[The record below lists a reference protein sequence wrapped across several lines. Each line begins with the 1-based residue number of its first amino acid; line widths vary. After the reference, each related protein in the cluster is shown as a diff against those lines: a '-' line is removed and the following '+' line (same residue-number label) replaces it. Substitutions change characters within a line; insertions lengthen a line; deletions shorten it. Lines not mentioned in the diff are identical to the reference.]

1 MLCTSKRVCAARA
14 RSRHLNFFILSNIWG
29 IVQKGGT
36 FFTKETLARTR
47 HFFPSESDD
56 DDDGKNISEEESVV
70 VVVMSSSGGFSGTNP
85 FGSIERED
93 REEFNE
99 ISLGNAS
106 SVPLTS
112 LRDRMTTTTT
122 RGAAHTDDN
131 NDNDDGS
138 FATPSTART
147 LTEAVT
153 RTNEEEYYTVEQA
166 IDYVGFG
173 LFQMCFLAVTGLSWL
188 CDAMEMMLLS
198 FIGPAARC
206 EWQLTTT
213 EASSLTSFVFLGMA
227 FGAPGFGMLADRKG
241 RLFSLRCSTGLTL
254 LAGVGSALA
263 PTFSGLC
270 FARMV
275 VGFGLGGVPVAY
287 NLCAEFLPSKN
298 RGVYLSSLEFFW
310 SFGSMVSAL
319 LAWAILPKSSWRAL
333 LGATV
338 SPLILLGVLLV
349 WMPDSP
355 MYLASKGRM
364 EEAERTLRFIAKLNK
379 KPLPVGVLKVQE
391 RDKAKREEWLDRRLS
406 MDEER
411 PSVAGASSPQTNTP
425 PPPPREMTSL
435 QGNMYTDDEYSLS
448 FFSSMKGYVW
458 NRTPVK
464 MQRLL
469 VPKFRKT
476 TTSLWFLFFSV
487 AFLYYGL
494 VLLTTTLKL
503 MDDDSEGS
511 RKNLDPSTVVCLA
524 HNSPDL
530 TNADYRD
537 ITLSAFSELPGMVS
551 AMVCIDTLGR
561 KKSMILG
568 FVVAAICFIPV
579 MQSTKRDVITAF
591 LAIARSSSMA
601 VFTVIFAYCSEVY
614 PTQIRGTGVGISN
627 TFSRI
632 AGMIVPLF
640 AVSAVR
646 NGAEEFVLFLFG
658 FIAIVSAFVVSRL
671 ERETK
676 GQHLDASTETE
687 REAERKER
695 EGRPGE
701 RTSRTSGTA
710 VELSE
715 IAAV

>member
-1 MLCTSKRVCAARA
+1 MANT
-14 RSRHLNFFILSNIWG
+14 N
-29 IVQKGGT
+29 T
-36 FFTKETLARTR
+36 
-47 HFFPSESDD
+47 
-56 DDDGKNISEEESVV
+56 
-70 VVVMSSSGGFSGTNP
+70 TNP
-85 FGSIERED
+85 FGSIEREND
-93 REEFNE
+93 ENEERRAGEEAFNSFNE
-99 ISLGNAS
+99 IELNNATNNNTPPPFS
-106 SVPLTS
+106 TTTS
-112 LRDRMTTTTT
+112 LRDRMMMTTTTEEDQE
-122 RGAAHTDDN
+122 GANAERIFVGQSN
-131 NDNDDGS
+131 N
-138 FATPSTART
+138 
-147 LTEAVT
+147 V
-153 RTNEEEYYTVEQA
+153 NEYTVEQA
-166 IDYVGFG
+166 IDYIGFG
-173 LFQMCFLAVTGLSWL
+173 KFQMVFLAVTGLSWL

-206 EWQLTTT
+206 EWRLTTT
-213 EASSLTSFVFLGMA
+213 QASSLTSFVFLGMG
-227 FGAPGFGMLADRKG
+227 FGAPSFGMFADRKG

-263 PTFSGLC
+263 PTFSALC

-287 NLCAEFLPSKN
+287 NLCAEFLPSKK

-310 SFGSMVSAL
+310 SFGSMISAL
-319 LAWAILPKSSWRAL
+319 LAWTILPKSSWRTL

-338 SPLILLGVLLV
+338 SPLVLLGVLLV

-355 MYLASKGRM
+355 MYLASKGKM
-364 EEAERTLRFIAKLNK
+364 EEAERTLRFIAKMNR

-391 RDKAKREEWLDRRLS
+391 KDKEKREEWLDRRLS
-406 MDEER
+406 MDEEM
-411 PSVAGASSPQTNTP
+411 STETTAGASSPRP
-425 PPPPREMTSL
+425 PQREMTSL

-476 TTSLWFLFFSV
+476 TMSLWFLFFSV

-503 MDDDSEGS
+503 MDDDSGGA

-537 ITLSAFSELPGMVS
+537 ITLSAFSELPGMIS

-568 FVVAAICFIPV
+568 FVVAAVCFIPV
-579 MQSTKRDVITAF
+579 MQSAKRDVITAF

-601 VFTVIFAYCSEVY
+601 AFTVLFAYCSEVY
-614 PTQIRGTGVGISN
+614 PTQIRGTGVGVSN
-627 TFSRI
+627 TFSRF

-640 AVSAVR
+640 AVDLVR

-687 REAERKER
+687 EESFASKES
-695 EGRPGE
+695 ESAG
-701 RTSRTSGTA
+701 

-715 IAAV
+715 RTP

>member
-1 MLCTSKRVCAARA
+1 M
-14 RSRHLNFFILSNIWG
+14 F
-29 IVQKGGT
+29 
-36 FFTKETLARTR
+36 
-47 HFFPSESDD
+47 
-56 DDDGKNISEEESVV
+56 
-70 VVVMSSSGGFSGTNP
+70 
-85 FGSIERED
+85 
-93 REEFNE
+93 
-99 ISLGNAS
+99 
-106 SVPLTS
+106 
-112 LRDRMTTTTT
+112 
-122 RGAAHTDDN
+122 
-131 NDNDDGS
+131 
-138 FATPSTART
+138 
-147 LTEAVT
+147 
-153 RTNEEEYYTVEQA
+153 
-166 IDYVGFG
+166 
-173 LFQMCFLAVTGLSWL
+173 
-188 CDAMEMMLLS
+188 
-198 FIGPAARC
+198 
-206 EWQLTTT
+206 
-213 EASSLTSFVFLGMA
+213 
-227 FGAPGFGMLADRKG
+227 ADRKG

-263 PTFSGLC
+263 PTFSALC

-287 NLCAEFLPSKN
+287 NLCAEFLPSKK

-319 LAWAILPKSSWRAL
+319 LAWTILPKSSWRTL

-338 SPLILLGVLLV
+338 SPLVLLGVLLV

-355 MYLASKGRM
+355 MYLASKGKM
-364 EEAERTLRFIAKLNK
+364 EEAERTLRFIAKMNR

-391 RDKAKREEWLDRRLS
+391 KDKGKREEWLDRRLS
-406 MDEER
+406 MDEEM
-411 PSVAGASSPQTNTP
+411 STDVTAGASSPRPSQ
-425 PPPPREMTSL
+425 REMTSL

-476 TTSLWFLFFSV
+476 TMSLWFLFFSV

-503 MDDDSEGS
+503 MDDDSGGA

-537 ITLSAFSELPGMVS
+537 ITLSAFSELPGMIS

-568 FVVAAICFIPV
+568 FVVAAVCFIPV
-579 MQSTKRDVITAF
+579 MQSAKRDVITAF

-601 VFTVIFAYCSEVY
+601 AFTVLFAYCSEVY
-614 PTQIRGTGVGISN
+614 PTQIRGTGVGVSN
-627 TFSRI
+627 TFSRF

-640 AVSAVR
+640 AVDLVR

-687 REAERKER
+687 EESFASKES
-695 EGRPGE
+695 E
-701 RTSRTSGTA
+701 SGG

-715 IAAV
+715 RTPQIAE

>member
-1 MLCTSKRVCAARA
+1 MANT
-14 RSRHLNFFILSNIWG
+14 N
-29 IVQKGGT
+29 
-36 FFTKETLARTR
+36 
-47 HFFPSESDD
+47 
-56 DDDGKNISEEESVV
+56 
-70 VVVMSSSGGFSGTNP
+70 TNP
-85 FGSIERED
+85 FGSIERDLDEND
-93 REEFNE
+93 DEERRQRAGEEEELAFNE
-99 ISLGNAS
+99 IELNATNNTPPPFS
-106 SVPLTS
+106 TTTS
-112 LRDRMTTTTT
+112 LRDRMMMTTT
-122 RGAAHTDDN
+122 
-131 NDNDDGS
+131 
-138 FATPSTART
+138 
-147 LTEAVT
+147 
-153 RTNEEEYYTVEQA
+153 EEEGANAGAERIFVGQSNNVNEYTVEQA
-166 IDYVGFG
+166 IDYIGFG
-173 LFQMCFLAVTGLSWL
+173 KFQMVFLAVTGLSWL

-206 EWQLTTT
+206 EWRLTTT
-213 EASSLTSFVFLGMA
+213 QASSLTSFVFLGMG
-227 FGAPGFGMLADRKG
+227 FGAPSFGMFADRKG

-263 PTFSGLC
+263 PTFSALC

-287 NLCAEFLPSKN
+287 NLCAEFLPSKK

-319 LAWAILPKSSWRAL
+319 LAWTILPKSSWRTL

-355 MYLASKGRM
+355 MYLASKGKM
-364 EEAERTLRFIAKLNK
+364 EEAERTLRFIAKMNR

-391 RDKAKREEWLDRRLS
+391 KDKGKREEWLDRRLS
-406 MDEER
+406 MDEEM
-411 PSVAGASSPQTNTP
+411 STETTAGASSPRP
-425 PPPPREMTSL
+425 PQREMTSL

-476 TTSLWFLFFSV
+476 TMSLWFLFFSV

-503 MDDDSEGS
+503 MDDDSGGA

-537 ITLSAFSELPGMVS
+537 ITLSAFSELPGMIS

-568 FVVAAICFIPV
+568 FVVAAVCFIPV
-579 MQSTKRDVITAF
+579 MQSAKRDVITAF

-601 VFTVIFAYCSEVY
+601 AFTVLFAYCSEVY
-614 PTQIRGTGVGISN
+614 PTQIRGTGVGVSN
-627 TFSRI
+627 TFSRF

-640 AVSAVR
+640 AVDAVR

-687 REAERKER
+687 EESFASKES
-695 EGRPGE
+695 ESAG
-701 RTSRTSGTA
+701 

-715 IAAV
+715 RTTQIAE

>member
-1 MLCTSKRVCAARA
+1 MANT
-14 RSRHLNFFILSNIWG
+14 
-29 IVQKGGT
+29 T
-36 FFTKETLARTR
+36 T
-47 HFFPSESDD
+47 
-56 DDDGKNISEEESVV
+56 
-70 VVVMSSSGGFSGTNP
+70 TNP
-85 FGSIERED
+85 FGSIEREND
-93 REEFNE
+93 ENEERRAGEEAFNSFNE
-99 ISLGNAS
+99 IELNNATNNNTPPPFS
-106 SVPLTS
+106 TTTS
-112 LRDRMTTTTT
+112 LRDRMMMTTT
-122 RGAAHTDDN
+122 
-131 NDNDDGS
+131 
-138 FATPSTART
+138 
-147 LTEAVT
+147 
-153 RTNEEEYYTVEQA
+153 EEEGANAGAERIFVGQSNNVNEYTVEQA
-166 IDYVGFG
+166 IDYIGFG
-173 LFQMCFLAVTGLSWL
+173 KFQMVFLAVTGLSWL

-206 EWQLTTT
+206 EWRLTTT
-213 EASSLTSFVFLGMA
+213 QASSLTSFVFLGMG
-227 FGAPGFGMLADRKG
+227 FGAPSFGMFADRKG

-263 PTFSGLC
+263 PTFSALC

-287 NLCAEFLPSKN
+287 NLCAEFLPSKK

-319 LAWAILPKSSWRAL
+319 LAWTILPKSSWRTL

-355 MYLASKGRM
+355 MYLASKGKM
-364 EEAERTLRFIAKLNK
+364 EEAERTLRFIAKMNR

-391 RDKAKREEWLDRRLS
+391 KDKGKREEWLDRRLS
-406 MDEER
+406 MDEEM
-411 PSVAGASSPQTNTP
+411 STETTAGASSPRP
-425 PPPPREMTSL
+425 PQREMTSL

-476 TTSLWFLFFSV
+476 TMSLWFLFFSV

-503 MDDDSEGS
+503 MDDDSGGA

-537 ITLSAFSELPGMVS
+537 ITLSAFSELPGMIS

-568 FVVAAICFIPV
+568 FVVAAVCFIPV
-579 MQSTKRDVITAF
+579 MQSAKRDVITAF

-601 VFTVIFAYCSEVY
+601 AFTVLFAYCSEVY
-614 PTQIRGTGVGISN
+614 PTQIRGTGVGVSN
-627 TFSRI
+627 TFSRF

-640 AVSAVR
+640 AVDLVR

-687 REAERKER
+687 EESFASKES
-695 EGRPGE
+695 ESAG
-701 RTSRTSGTA
+701 

-715 IAAV
+715 RTP